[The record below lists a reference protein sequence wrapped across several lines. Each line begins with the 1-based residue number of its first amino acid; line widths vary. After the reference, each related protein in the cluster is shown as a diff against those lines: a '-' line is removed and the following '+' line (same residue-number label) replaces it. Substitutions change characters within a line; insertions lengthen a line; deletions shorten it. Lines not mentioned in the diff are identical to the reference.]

1 MGSTRSFKALPGEA
15 GKRLLTLL
23 ASDSPKRR
31 IRLMHWLIA
40 SLVYFGIALL
50 LAAGVQQGWMR
61 PLALLAWCT
70 FVGLVL
76 AVGYAAL
83 RSGWSERFADPSMT
97 MWQLSMGVIAVNWG
111 YLICGPM
118 RTSALFPLMVVFIF
132 AAFSLRFRQ
141 IGWVTLFALAC
152 LAAAV
157 AIRQLLP
164 HWFAS
169 EDAVVPLLVDV
180 NNLLMI
186 VVVLPAFALV
196 AARLSALR
204 KKLHHQRAAL
214 AEALVA
220 VERLAISDELTGLPN
235 RRAMLDALTTGI
247 THARRG
253 IMPVTIAMIDL
264 DNFKQV
270 NDTLGHAT
278 GDKVL
283 QGFAEVAKGLLRD
296 GDLLGRWGGEE
307 FLLLL
312 PGATPEN
319 AQPVLGRL
327 QAAVRDALLDGRP
340 VTFSAGV
347 AAHRGAESVEALLAR
362 ADAALYAAKN
372 AGRNRVE
379 LEQR

>member
-1 MGSTRSFKALPGEA
+1 MGSTRSDQSQPSEVGQ
-15 GKRLLTLL
+15 RLLTLL

-31 IRLMHWLIA
+31 TRLQHWLIA
-40 SLVYFGIALL
+40 SVVYFGIALL

-61 PLALLAWCT
+61 PVALAGWCA

-83 RSGWSERFADPSMT
+83 RSGWSERFADPSLT

-164 HWFAS
+164 HWFAQ
-169 EDAVVPLLVDV
+169 EDAAAPLLVDV

-214 AEALVA
+214 AEALVS

-235 RRAMLDALTTGI
+235 RRAILNALTTSI

-278 GDKVL
+278 GDRVL
-283 QGFAEVAKGLLRD
+283 RGFADVAKRLLRD

-307 FLLLL
+307 FLLVL
-312 PGATPEN
+312 PGAMPAN
-319 AQPVLGRL
+319 AQPVLARI

-347 AAHRGAESVEALLAR
+347 AAHRGTESVEALIAR
-362 ADAALYAAKN
+362 ADAALYVAKN
-372 AGRNRVE
+372 AGRDRIE

>member
-1 MGSTRSFKALPGEA
+1 
-15 GKRLLTLL
+15 
-23 ASDSPKRR
+23 
-31 IRLMHWLIA
+31 
-40 SLVYFGIALL
+40 
-50 LAAGVQQGWMR
+50 
-61 PLALLAWCT
+61 
-70 FVGLVL
+70 
-76 AVGYAAL
+76 
-83 RSGWSERFADPSMT
+83 SMT

-157 AIRQLLP
+157 AIRQMLP
-164 HWFAS
+164 HWFDS
-169 EDAVVPLLVDV
+169 QDAAAPLLVDA

-204 KKLHHQRAAL
+204 NKLHHQRAAL
-214 AEALVA
+214 AEALIA

-235 RRAMLDALTTGI
+235 RRAILNALTTSI
-247 THARRG
+247 THSRRG

-278 GDKVL
+278 GDRVL
-283 QGFAEVAKGLLRD
+283 QGFANVARQLLRD

-307 FLLLL
+307 FLLVL
-312 PGATPEN
+312 PGAMPAN
-319 AQPVLGRL
+319 AQPVLARI
-327 QAAVRDALLDGRP
+327 QAAVRDTLLDGRP

-347 AAHRGAESVEALLAR
+347 AAHRGTESVETLLAR

-372 AGRNRVE
+372 AGRDRVE
-379 LEQR
+379 FEQR